1 MNTNNIT
8 ARNAAI
14 REALNAGR
22 TYAEIT
28 SQFHVS
34 SKTVSKIA
42 SGAEFGGKRGR
53 PRALNDEM
61 LRFIEEVSLA
71 DARVTDGEMVSLV
84 HSRFDVTV
92 SRSTVAAARNELGFR
107 YRPPMT
113 RQLLSETQV
122 TERLEFSRAII
133 NGEEQAPNIVF
144 SDESRFEKSPDN
156 TWRRMRR
163 GCWND
168 TCFAEKTKYSP
179 GVMVWAAIAVGWRS
193 PLCVC
198 CGSVNSGEYC
208 RILEA
213 SGMIREMNDRH
224 GVGNWTLM
232 QDGAPAHLSRSTME
246 WLRQQHVAV
255 LPGWPANSP
264 DLNPI
269 ENLWAILK
277 RQLKKHEWQKS
288 EDVAEV
294 LQRAW
299 AELDEGMINRLVLS
313 FSRRCS
319 LVAALGGRSASQH
332 VSSHRFISPET
343 EVVREW
349 DATLE
354 QRVMDLVEIH
364 GTKWKEIGNL
374 LDCDPKTVKYL
385 WQRAQQRHL
394 NELHRNWRP
403 LPPIS
408 DLVGAESP
416 V

>member
-122 TERLEFSRAII
+122 AERLEFSRAII

-144 SDESRFEKSPDN
+144 SDESRFEKEP
-156 TWRRMRR
+156 R
-163 GCWND
+163 
-168 TCFAEKTKYSP
+168 
-179 GVMVWAAIAVGWRS
+179 
-193 PLCVC
+193 
-198 CGSVNSGEYC
+198 
-208 RILEA
+208 
-213 SGMIREMNDRH
+213 
-224 GVGNWTLM
+224 
-232 QDGAPAHLSRSTME
+232 
-246 WLRQQHVAV
+246 QHVEKDAKGLLERHV
-255 LPGWPANSP
+255 FRGE
-264 DLNPI
+264 D
-269 ENLWAILK
+269 EILAWCHGLG
-277 RQLKKHEWQKS
+277 RNCRGL
-288 EDVAEV
+288 AE
-294 LQRAW
+294 
-299 AELDEGMINRLVLS
+299 
-313 FSRRCS
+313 S
-319 LVAALGGRSASQH
+319 LVRLL
-332 VSSHRFISPET
+332 
-343 EVVREW
+343 RE
-349 DATLE
+349 
-354 QRVMDLVEIH
+354 R
-364 GTKWKEIGNL
+364 
-374 LDCDPKTVKYL
+374 
-385 WQRAQQRHL
+385 
-394 NELHRNWRP
+394 
-403 LPPIS
+403 
-408 DLVGAESP
+408 
-416 V
+416 